1 MYINVPLV
9 VSKEASMFSSV
20 LIQREPF
27 VPCFEW
33 GSSNIKN
40 LTHFSMLAALVV
52 HCSGGG
58 LLPVFTGFVVGLALV
73 LGWMCWFFF
82 REYLRI
88 RKEMDSFYFDAN
100 QAQMFADKLEEYERR
115 EAVSIKAVK
124 AIKKALQCPITLC
137 VPKDPVISPSGRVYS
152 RQAMDEYAGKI
163 GYYRCPVT
171 RLVFERTKL
180 IRCYPIE
187 SICEELCD
195 L

>member
-1 MYINVPLV
+1 MVSNPPL
-9 VSKEASMFSSV
+9 MFSSV

-33 GSSNIKN
+33 GGSNIKN
-40 LTHFSMLAALVV
+40 LTHFSMLAALVI

-82 REYLRI
+82 REYYRI

-115 EAVSIKAVK
+115 EVLSIKAIK

-137 VPKDPVISPSGRVYS
+137 VPNDPVITPSGRMFS
-152 RQAMDEYAGKI
+152 RQALDEYARNI
-163 GYYRCPVT
+163 GFYRCPVT
-171 RLVFERTKL
+171 RLVFDKRRL